1 MYLEV
6 MGAKVEQE
14 RKEQHKHIQQ
24 VTNQNARTKEKDQ
37 GAHDIKQN
45 PAWQKDSCRQQG
57 AARRKKNWKEW
68 TAGKEKEMLQQLQE
82 LGLSQ

>member
-45 PAWQKDSCRQQG
+45 PA
-57 AARRKKNWKEW
+57 
-68 TAGKEKEMLQQLQE
+68 
-82 LGLSQ
+82 